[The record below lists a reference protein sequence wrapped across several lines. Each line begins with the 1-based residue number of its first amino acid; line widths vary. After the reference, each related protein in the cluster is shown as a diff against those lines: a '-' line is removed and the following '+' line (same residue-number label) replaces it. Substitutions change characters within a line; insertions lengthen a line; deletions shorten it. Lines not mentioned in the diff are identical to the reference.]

1 MPDTNVIINPLDR
14 EIREKQAIRVE
25 IRRHRVALPDK
36 EGLSRAIWTRI
47 VALPE
52 YRQARR
58 VVLYMD
64 HRSEVHTRP
73 FLNDVWLSGKQIVVP
88 YCEGDRLELFRLDHP
103 DELEPGML
111 GILEPRSH
119 WRLAVERAVRVEPGD
134 LVIVPGVAFDRA
146 GGRIGQGAGY
156 YDRLLANAPAGVP
169 RVGVAFECQLVEA
182 IPQLAHDVRMH
193 RVVTDK
199 AVYNSPDYRA
209 QLSIPLT

>member
-1 MPDTNVIINPLDR
+1 MPNTNVPMNPLDR

-25 IRRHRVALPDK
+25 VRRRRVALPDK
-36 EGLSRAIWTRI
+36 ESLSRAIWTRLT
-47 VALPE
+47 ALPE

-64 HRSEVHTRP
+64 HRSEVRTRP
-73 FLNDVWLSGKQIVVP
+73 FVPEVWLSGKEVIVP
-88 YCEGDRLELFRLDHP
+88 YCEDARLSLFRLEHL

-119 WRLAVERAVRVEPGD
+119 WRLTVERTVHIEAGD
-134 LVIVPGVAFDRA
+134 LMIVPGVAFDRA

-156 YDRLLANAPAGVP
+156 YDRLLADAPAEVT